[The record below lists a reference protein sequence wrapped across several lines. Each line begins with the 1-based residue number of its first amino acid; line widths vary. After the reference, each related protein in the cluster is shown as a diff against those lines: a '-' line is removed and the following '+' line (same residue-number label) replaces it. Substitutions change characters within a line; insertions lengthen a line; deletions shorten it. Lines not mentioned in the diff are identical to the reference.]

1 MIYRFPKGLYFF
13 PENEI
18 HEYCFMKDYQQY
30 KEMLED
36 YDISERVNEVRY
48 YTHPLY
54 RWQLSKYFIH
64 HAFIVLKTE
73 NWWWSIE
80 RNEEGVTIQRSQN
93 LENVRD
99 KYQFNGNRI
108 VSERTGIELIKT
120 APGPVNITVEEL
132 MDRLWKG
139 KQMNLNYKEKN
150 GNMAFHLYRQ
160 KGMIISAHSMRT
172 R

>member
-1 MIYRFPKGLYFF
+1 VF
-13 PENEI
+13 
-18 HEYCFMKDYQQY
+18 
-30 KEMLED
+30 
-36 YDISERVNEVRY
+36 
-48 YTHPLY
+48 
-54 RWQLSKYFIH
+54 
-64 HAFIVLKTE
+64 KTE

-80 RNEEGVTIQRSQN
+80 RNGEGVTIQRSQH

-99 KYQFNGNRI
+99 KYQFYRNRI

-150 GNMAFHLYRQ
+150 GNKFANYIYDKIFRFLD
-160 KGMIISAHSMRT
+160 
-172 R
+172 

>member
-1 MIYRFPKGLYFF
+1 MQQIFGRCLTWLIGGMIYRFPQRLYFF

-64 HAFIVLKTE
+64 HAFIVLKTVVVHRKE
-73 NWWWSIE
+73 RRRSHNSAVPAFWKCSRKISIQSKSHRQWKDWDRINKNSSRSRQHYSRRTHGSFVE
-80 RNEEGVTIQRSQN
+80 RKTNE
-93 LENVRD
+93 
-99 KYQFNGNRI
+99 F
-108 VSERTGIELIKT
+108 EL
-120 APGPVNITVEEL
+120 
-132 MDRLWKG
+132 
-139 KQMNLNYKEKN
+139 
-150 GNMAFHLYRQ
+150 
-160 KGMIISAHSMRT
+160 
-172 R
+172 